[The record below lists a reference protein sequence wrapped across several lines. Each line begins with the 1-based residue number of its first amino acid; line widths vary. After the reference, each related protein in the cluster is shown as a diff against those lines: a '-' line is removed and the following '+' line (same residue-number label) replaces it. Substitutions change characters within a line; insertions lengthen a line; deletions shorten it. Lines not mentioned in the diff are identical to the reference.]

1 MEEQKPKN
9 KIVGTVIG
17 LAVVAIVSVLL
28 KLFVFNA
35 PAFDKAILKA
45 VSELNK
51 SCPIMVDQ
59 QTRLDNA
66 IALPGKVL
74 QYNYTLV
81 NWYKDSIDVQAF
93 EQYMKPVLIN
103 LVKTSPNLKIY
114 RDHNATLS
122 YSYKDKNGVFV
133 DLIPITPDL
142 YKEKK

>member
-1 MEEQKPKN
+1 MKKQRSKN
-9 KIVGTVIG
+9 IVRAIIG
-17 LAVVAIVSVLL
+17 LAAVIVISVLL
-28 KLFVFNA
+28 KLFVFNT
-35 PAFDKAILKA
+35 PPFDKAILKA

-66 IALPGKVL
+66 IALPDKVL

-81 NWYKDSIDVQAF
+81 NWYKDSIDVEAF
-93 EQYMKPVLIN
+93 ELYMKPMLVN

-122 YSYKDKNGVFV
+122 YSYKDRNGVFV
-133 DLIPITPDL
+133 DVIPITPDL

>member
-1 MEEQKPKN
+1 MEKQRSKN
-9 KIVGTVIG
+9 KIIGAVIG
-17 LAVVAIVSVLL
+17 FAVVAIVSVLL
-28 KLFVFNA
+28 KLFVFNT
-35 PAFDKAILKA
+35 PPFDKAILKA

-66 IALPGKVL
+66 IALPDKVL

-81 NWYKDSIDVQAF
+81 NWYKDSIDVEAF
-93 EQYMKPVLIN
+93 ELYMKPLLLN
-103 LVKTSPNLKIY
+103 LVKTSPNLKTY

-133 DLIPITPDL
+133 DVIPITPDL
-142 YKEKK
+142 YKE

>member
-1 MEEQKPKN
+1 MEEMRPKN
-9 KIVGTVIG
+9 KIIGAVIG
-17 LAVVAIVSVLL
+17 FAVIAIVSVLL
-28 KLFVFNA
+28 KLFVFNT

-66 IALPGKVL
+66 IALPDKVL

-81 NWYKDSIDVQAF
+81 NWYKDSIDLEAF
-93 EQYMKPVLIN
+93 EQYMKPMLIS

-133 DLIPITPDL
+133 DVIPITPDL